1 MFISLAHGPM
11 AASQPQVAACHLVI
25 DLHRPVV
32 ALEANAGH
40 LQFLRLAAQELVS
53 LRDRFLETMCQ
64 WIGLRENRNWKP
76 WFFHQ
81 QI

>member
-1 MFISLAHGPM
+1 MNTIHMFISLAHGPM

-40 LQFLRLAAQELVS
+40 LQFLQPGSAR
-53 LRDRFLETMCQ
+53 
-64 WIGLRENRNWKP
+64 IG
-76 WFFHQ
+76 
-81 QI
+81 

>member
-40 LQFLRLAAQELVS
+40 LQFLQPGSAR
-53 LRDRFLETMCQ
+53 
-64 WIGLRENRNWKP
+64 IG
-76 WFFHQ
+76 
-81 QI
+81 